1 VAQVLIFNSN
11 SEEREFLRQIAG
23 ENEPVYVTGDAK
35 NALSLLQSRPISLA
49 IVEVN
54 LAELPALRSALLN
67 TPCLILTGR
76 REDVLKESVVRWP
89 RDRFID
95 YIVISP
101 LPSDA
106 TRGQRILAIAR
117 EYAQLKARVEALTNS
132 KISADSKLKQ
142 ISAEVKALGDSLSTG
157 LAKAQEKRSAL
168 EMRYLRFQNVKK
180 KFEDTLRKLHAAND
194 FSNLLDIVRD
204 IKDLVH
210 ASGVSL
216 YISDENE
223 SLGRYLKP
231 LVWDDIVPTHAE
243 FAGYFTTWMAQ
254 DFAAHVARTG
264 QVLNLTDAE
273 NDVRFSK
280 RYRVHLRTPLRSL
293 LASPLISEGAVIG
306 LIEVYNKAEGD
317 RIVASGFDED
327 DRQSLSELSEHIALA
342 ITKLNLIQYDALT
355 GLLRPDPFFLKVTQK
370 IEIQSKRRQ
379 ETGFYAMVMG
389 DVDWFKN
396 YNDRNGQ
403 EAGNRLLRE
412 LAVVLKASIREDDFL
427 CRYGGEEFLF
437 FLAGV
442 KTIEE
447 ATLLTERIR
456 KNVEGHL
463 FEFEEFQPRHKL
475 TMSFGVTLLPRD
487 MRDDRGF
494 VTKDMLKNIAHEA
507 DLAMGEAK
515 GKRFAAFKDI
525 FPPVSK
531 NRVCAYVRDK
541 STVMSNTT
549 LLREAAEKS
558 FVEKRHDRRYDA
570 STLCLYRE
578 NGSHRVTNTI
588 DLSLGGAKISS
599 KIEFPKAKALEL
611 FIVLGSKANPFKGDV
626 VYSQRASPGS
636 SYFYTGVK
644 FRDISQDDRIALQ
657 NYFVSLGKRDIPA
670 A

>member
-1 VAQVLIFNSN
+1 MAQVLILNSN
-11 SEEREFLRQIAG
+11 SEEREFLRQIVG
-23 ENEPVYVTGDAK
+23 ESGPVYLTGDAES
-35 NALSLLQSRPISLA
+35 ALSLLHAHPVNIA
-49 IVEVN
+49 IIEDN
-54 LAELPALRSALLN
+54 LAELPALRPYLLN
-67 TPCLILTGR
+67 LPCLILTGR
-76 REDVLKESVVRWP
+76 REDVLKEVVLRWP

-117 EYAQLKARVEALTNS
+117 EYARLKARVEALTNS
-132 KISADSKLKQ
+132 KISADSRLKQ
-142 ISAEVKALGDSLSTG
+142 ISVEVKALGDSLSIG
-157 LAKAQEKRSAL
+157 LAKALEKRSAL
-168 EMRYLRFQNVKK
+168 EMRYLRFQSIKK
-180 KFEDTLRKLHAAND
+180 KFDDTLRKLHAAND
-194 FSNLLDIVRD
+194 VSNFLDIVRD

-210 ASGVSL
+210 ARGVSL
-216 YISDENE
+216 YISDESE

-231 LVWDDIVPTHAE
+231 LVWDNIVPTHAE
-243 FAGYFTTWMAQ
+243 FAGYITTWTAQ

-264 QVLNLTDAE
+264 QVLNLTDAK

-280 RYRVHLRTPLRSL
+280 RYQVHLRAPVHSL

-306 LIEVYNKAEGD
+306 IIEVYDKAEGD
-317 RIVASGFDED
+317 RILASGFDED
-327 DRQSLSELSEHIALA
+327 DRQSLAELSEHMALA

-355 GLLRPDPFFLKVTQK
+355 GLLRPDPFFQKVIQK

-412 LAVVLKASIREDDFL
+412 LAAVLKSSIREDDLL

-437 FLAGV
+437 FLTGV

-475 TMSFGVTLLPRD
+475 TMSFGVTLLPHDR
-487 MRDDRGF
+487 RDDRGF

-507 DLAMGEAK
+507 DFALAEAK
-515 GKRFAAFKDI
+515 GKRSAAFNDI

-531 NRVCAYVRDK
+531 NRICAYVRDK
-541 STVMSNTT
+541 STVMSKTA

-558 FVEKRHDRRYDA
+558 YVEKRHDRRYDA
-570 STLCLYRE
+570 STLCIYRE
-578 NGSHRVTNTI
+578 NGSHRVANTI

-599 KIEFPKAKALEL
+599 KIEFPRAKILDL
-611 FIVLGSKANPFKGDV
+611 FIVLGNKANPFKGDV
-626 VYSQRASPGS
+626 VYSQRTSPGS

-644 FRDISQDDRIALQ
+644 FRDISQDDRTALQ
-657 NYFVSLGKRDIPA
+657 NYIQSLGKRDIPA